1 MTKLQ
6 KRIIMFVISL
16 PFALFGILF
25 FFFQGSYTI
34 IQCDKDYHQ
43 AVIYIELGASERTW
57 AYEEE
62 CDDYILFD
70 RATSCFRLTCK

>member
-1 MTKLQ
+1 MKKL
-6 KRIIMFVISL
+6 
-16 PFALFGILF
+16 ILF
-25 FFFQGSYTI
+25 IIGLWIAIFAWTYKYGQGSYEI

-43 AVIYIELGASERTW
+43 EVIYIELGASERTW
-57 AYEEE
+57 AYKEE